1 MATTRVYTESVVTL
15 NNQEAVARIDELK
28 TKAAQL
34 HAELYKI
41 AMTEKEGIKSKAWQQ
56 KKKELDA
63 MYASMKSINEEHKKF
78 DKILNDINGSSYN
91 DLTKAARMLEAQVKK
106 LKPGTEQFVAASK
119 KLKEVRTRMKEIDDQ
134 TRETQLRFGSFFS
147 KIKWTAIVAGGIAAF
162 KKLGKDMTEETF
174 RISSIWKRETAAW
187 KAMYGEFVASI
198 GSGKGWQELISD
210 MATASNVARDYQ
222 SALAEIYRMNNAL
235 QIQESELAGE
245 IQENRQK
252 MYDTSLSPQEREA
265 AAQAV
270 IDAETKLAEERQKIA
285 ARQLAAENAVIEAR
299 AHMDEEERT
308 FFIEGYNR
316 NHELIQQAY
325 EYKAALEQV
334 SSVKQMIAHAEKGD
348 PVTGVVDAAS
358 IKLAGQYR
366 EELAGLEGQIAG
378 YSDEVVRAYGILQKY
393 NQLNGEM
400 VDSWVKATVQAN
412 TTEAEL
418 TKTMRRAV
426 TIRNR
431 MRQQEAQEAAQA
443 QAKAYQDALKASED
457 HFRQLQNE
465 LKQSYLNREISE
477 QEYQVQLAALQK
489 QGLEDRLDIA
499 ERYKQSVVE
508 IQSQILD
515 LSIAQRQKIEKI
527 MEGLAKDG
535 AKIISDMTKEAQK
548 AIDDFLKDQEK
559 ELQDLMGEVDAMMGA
574 QLAHELDLIDRAK
587 EARTELYPLDAIR
600 AQMNSELEALEE
612 MHEKALI
619 SEKEYQ
625 QRRVQLSARYGS
637 QMAEAA
643 MQYTS
648 QASAF
653 IDALQEAASARLEA
667 QMQAELTAAG
677 DNAEKRSEI
686 EADYEQRK
694 LDLEKRYADVDMAI
708 KIANTTASG
717 AAAAVRAYEEGGPYA
732 GPALATLIAATTAM
746 QIATIVAQRNIIQNS
761 SVSTTS
767 SSGSV
772 AGTRVATAKSPEG
785 YSSGGYTRSAASD
798 STPAGIVHAN
808 EWVAP
813 AAMVRANPIV
823 FAQLER
829 ARIHGGYQQGASG
842 FASGGY
848 TSDGDVTVGIPGTQ
862 EDRKALI
869 EIRDRLNQ
877 IIENP
882 IKAYVVLSEMQAAKE
897 LSDKIKKTAGKR

>member
-1 MATTRVYTESVVTL
+1 MSTTRVYTESVVTL
-15 NNQEAVARIDELK
+15 NNQEALARIDELK
-28 TKAAQL
+28 TKVSQL

-41 AMTEKEGIKSKAWQQ
+41 AMTEKEGTRSKAWQQ
-56 KKKELDA
+56 KKKEIDA
-63 MYASMKSINEEHKKF
+63 VYASMKSINEEHKKF

-187 KAMYGEFVASI
+187 KAMYDEFVASI
-198 GSGKGWQELISD
+198 GSGKGWSEMISD
-210 MATASNVARDYQ
+210 MASSADAARDYQ
-222 SALAEIYRMNNAL
+222 TALAEVYRMKNAL
-235 QIQESELAGE
+235 MIQESEYASE
-245 IQENRQK
+245 IQENRQI
-252 MYDTSLSPQEREA
+252 MYDVSYSYKEREE
-265 AAQAV
+265 AAQRV
-270 IDAETKLAEERQKIA
+270 IDLETQLAEERKAIA
-285 ARQLAAENAVIEAR
+285 AKELAAATDILESR
-299 AHMDEEERT
+299 SYMDEEGRR

-316 NHELIQQAY
+316 NNELISQAY
-325 EYKAALEQV
+325 DYKAALEQV
-334 SSVKQMIAHAEKGD
+334 ASTKRMISHLEKGD
-348 PVTGVVDAAS
+348 PMTGVVDASS
-358 IKLAGQYR
+358 ISMVGEYRDKLAN
-366 EELAGLEGQIAG
+366 LENQISG
-378 YSDEVVRAYGILQKY
+378 TSDEVVRAYGILQKY
-393 NQLNGEM
+393 GQLNGEM
-400 VDSWVKATVQAN
+400 VDNFVKATVQYN
-412 TTEAEL
+412 ETEANL
-418 TKTMRRAV
+418 TKTTRRAT

-431 MRQQEAQEAAQA
+431 MRQQAAKEAAELQG
-443 QAKAYQDALKASED
+443 KAYQDALKASED

-527 MEGLAKDG
+527 MEGLSKDG

-574 QLAHELDLIDRAK
+574 QLDYELDLIDRAK

-600 AQMNSELEALEE
+600 AQMNSELEALEK
-612 MHEKALI
+612 MHEKGLI

-625 QRRVQLSARYGS
+625 QRRVQLAARYGS

-686 EADYEQRK
+686 EADYERRK

-732 GPALATLIAATTAM
+732 GPALAALIAATTAM

-761 SVSTTS
+761 SVSKAS
-767 SSGSV
+767 SSGTSF
-772 AGTRVATAKSPEG
+772 GTRVATAKGSDG
-785 YSSGGYTRSAASD
+785 YSGGGFTRSSVSD

-829 ARIHGGYQQGASG
+829 ARIQGGYQNGARAFS
-842 FASGGY
+842 SGGY
-848 TSDGDVTVGIPGTQ
+848 TSDDPAIDDIPGTQ
-862 EDRKALI
+862 EERKALI
-869 EIRDRLNQ
+869 EIRNLLNQ

-882 IKAYVVLSEMQAAKE
+882 IKAYVVLSELNAAQE
-897 LSDKIKKTAGKR
+897 LNGKIKKTAGKR

>member
-28 TKAAQL
+28 TKAEQL
-34 HAELYKI
+34 HAELYKT

-63 MYASMKSINEEHKKF
+63 VYASMKSINEEHKKF

-187 KAMYGEFVASI
+187 KAMYDEFVASI

-210 MATASNVARDYQ
+210 MGKSAEAARSYQ
-222 SALAEIYRMNNAL
+222 EAMAEAYRMKNAL
-235 QIQESELAGE
+235 MIQESEYASE
-245 IQENRQK
+245 IQENRQI
-252 MYDTSLSPQEREA
+252 MYDVSYSYKEREE
-265 AAQAV
+265 AAQRV
-270 IDAETKLAEERQKIA
+270 IDLETQLAEERKAIA
-285 ARQLAAENAVIEAR
+285 AKELAAATDILESR
-299 AHMDEEERT
+299 SHMDEEERK

-316 NHELIQQAY
+316 NNELISQAY
-325 EYKAALEQV
+325 DYKAALEQV
-334 SSVKQMIAHAEKGD
+334 ASTKRMISHLEKGD
-348 PVTGVVDAAS
+348 PTTGVVDASS
-358 IKLAGQYR
+358 ISMVGEYRDKLAN
-366 EELAGLEGQIAG
+366 LENQISST
-378 YSDEVVRAYGILQKY
+378 SDEVVRAYGILQKY
-393 NQLNGEM
+393 GQLNGEM
-400 VDSWVKATVQAN
+400 VDNFVKATVQYN
-412 TTEAEL
+412 ETEANL
-418 TKTMRRAV
+418 TKTTRRAM

-686 EADYEQRK
+686 ESDYEQRK

-732 GPALATLIAATTAM
+732 GPALAALIAATTAM

-869 EIRDRLNQ
+869 EIRDLLNQ